1 MIKNTQSYVMQGDD
15 FGTETTEEDKNIAFR
30 FGYQAVVERRRSLG
44 QVPRSRMPDKVK
56 H

>member
-15 FGTETTEEDKNIAFR
+15 FGTETTEEDKNIAFH
-30 FGYQAVVERRRSLG
+30 FGYQAVVERRISLG

>member
-15 FGTETTEEDKNIAFR
+15 FGIETIEEDKNITFL
-30 FGYQAVVERRRSLG
+30 FGYQAVVERRSSLG